1 MTKDCMTHCC
11 VHVNIN
17 IRTLFK
23 MSIVP
28 QVGLEPT
35 RLTSYVPKTYVSTI
49 PPSGYNHIRQAFY
62 FQHREIVSNLT
73 HLTAVWVPEDVIFCS
88 PSWNRTT
95 NISLEVRSYI
105 HLTNRPSYLKRESNP
120 HYHYW

>member
-1 MTKDCMTHCC
+1 MYKT
-11 VHVNIN
+11 
-17 IRTLFK
+17 
-23 MSIVP
+23 SSVP

-35 RLTSYVPKTYVSTI
+35 RLTSQVPKTCVAAIT
-49 PPSGYNHIRQAFY
+49 PSGYNHIRQAFY

-73 HLTAVWVPEDVIFCS
+73 HLTAVWVPEDMIFCS

-105 HLTNRPSYLKRESNP
+105 HLTNRPI
-120 HYHYW
+120 YHKDNKKNLFCKTFFVDCIGIVFFCIVSMN